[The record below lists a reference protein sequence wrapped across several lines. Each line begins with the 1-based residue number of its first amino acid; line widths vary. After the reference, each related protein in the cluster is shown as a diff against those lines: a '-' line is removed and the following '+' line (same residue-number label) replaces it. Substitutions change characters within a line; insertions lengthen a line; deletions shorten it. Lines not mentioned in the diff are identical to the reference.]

1 METNSF
7 INTTTNNANLFNE
20 RVYFF
25 ITWLEDNDLT
35 TAFAFILVLI
45 AIIPFYVLPM
55 LRKKK

>member
-25 ITWLEDNDLT
+25 TTWLNDNDLT
-35 TAFAFILVLI
+35 TAFAIILVLI
-45 AIIPFYVLPM
+45 AIICFYFLPM

>member
-7 INTTTNNANLFNE
+7 INTTTNHANLFNE
-20 RVYFF
+20 RVYFLT
-25 ITWLEDNDLT
+25 TWLSDNDLT

-45 AIIPFYVLPM
+45 AIICFYCLPM